1 MIMNIIVLVLAY
13 FLGAIP
19 SAYII
24 GKCFCKL
31 NIMEHGS
38 GNVGATNTFR
48 VLGPKYG
55 AIVFLMDIGKGF
67 LAAFIGAKIGGE
79 TIGVVCGLISIVAHT
94 LSVFIGFKGGK
105 GVATG
110 AGVVFA
116 WCPPAILCALA
127 VWALVALISGYISL
141 ASIIACL
148 SCAVFMIVFGGSL
161 LQCIICALA
170 VAFII
175 YKHKSNIKRLMNHT
189 ENHVDWK
196 KAFAKLKK

>member
-1 MIMNIIVLVLAY
+1 MIMNIFVLVLAY
-13 FLGAIP
+13 ILGAIP

-55 AIVFLMDIGKGF
+55 SIVFLMDIGKGF
-67 LAAFIGAKIGGE
+67 LAAFIGAKVGGE
-79 TIGVVCGLISIVAHT
+79 VIGVICGLISIVAHT
-94 LSVFIGFKGGK
+94 LSIFIHFKGGK

-110 AGVVFA
+110 AGVVLA
-116 WCPPAILCALA
+116 WCPPAIGCALVIWA
-127 VWALVALISGYISL
+127 IVALVSGYISL
-141 ASIIACL
+141 ASIIACFF
-148 SCAVFMIVFGGSL
+148 CAVFMFVFDASL
-161 LQCIICALA
+161 VQSIICSVA
-170 VAFII
+170 VVFII
-175 YKHKSNIKRLMNHT
+175 YKHKSNIKRLLSHT